1 MGRML
6 AKDTL
11 VSMIIDGVAPAPEY
25 LDALKAM
32 LTDEA
37 KDPAFR
43 ALCLALPSQDDMA
56 QTLCD
61 AGVVPDPMAIYEQRE
76 ALRHTLAAALED
88 VLPTLYAAN
97 DAGAFKPDATGAGK
111 RSLRM
116 AVLSLLT
123 LNDQG
128 AAAQNLFETADNMT
142 EQAGALTALL
152 AAGLGQEELASFYAQ
167 WFHDRLVMDKW
178 FMMQVAVAAPLD
190 AARIAS
196 ALTEHADFDMKNPN
210 RFRAVFGALA
220 GNHGGFHAP
229 DGAAYRLLADW
240 LIKLDPLNPQ
250 TTARMCGAFETW
262 PRYDTDRQEMIKDQ
276 LNRILAT
283 PQLSGDT
290 TEMVTRIL
298 GA

>member
-1 MGRML
+1 
-6 AKDTL
+6 
-11 VSMIIDGVAPAPEY
+11 
-25 LDALKAM
+25 
-32 LTDEA
+32 
-37 KDPAFR
+37 
-43 ALCLALPSQDDMA
+43 
-56 QTLCD
+56 
-61 AGVVPDPMAIYEQRE
+61 
-76 ALRHTLAAALED
+76 
-88 VLPTLYAAN
+88 
-97 DAGAFKPDATGAGK
+97 
-111 RSLRM
+111 
-116 AVLSLLT
+116 LLT

-128 AAAQNLFETADNMT
+128 SAAQSLFETADNMT

-152 AAGLGQEELASFYAQ
+152 SAGIGQEELASFYAQ

-178 FMMQVAVAAPLD
+178 FMMQVGAAAPLD
-190 AARIAS
+190 AARIAAS
-196 ALTEHADFDMKNPN
+196 LTEHADFDMKNPN

-229 DGAAYRLLADW
+229 DGAAYKLLADW

-262 PRYDTDRQEMIKDQ
+262 PRYDADRQEMIKDQ